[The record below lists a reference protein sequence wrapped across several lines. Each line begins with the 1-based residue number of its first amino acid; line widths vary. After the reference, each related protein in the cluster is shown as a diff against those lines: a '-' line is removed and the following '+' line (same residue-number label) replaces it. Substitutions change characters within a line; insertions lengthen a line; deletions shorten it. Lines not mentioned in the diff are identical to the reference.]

1 MLDRLIIIVGVA
13 FLLILCRKE
22 LRRAFKGQ

>member
-1 MLDRLIIIVGVA
+1 MCDTIIILIGIV
-13 FLLILCRKE
+13 FLVCLCRKE